1 MMKNAFLPLA
11 IILLSLL
18 LFSCEIFM
26 EEPQAGKV
34 YAILVALDYKNSYQ
48 DDLKGTLPDAHE
60 QDLAFKAV
68 TEKLAKSSYTGF
80 KFLQEGVDVSSTV
93 KHLIGDEEINAY
105 PKPENIE
112 AAIQALSKITTS
124 EDLIIFTFSG
134 HSGKGEIALAPSV
147 PDSTSFYN
155 ISDLLDLFSSVK
167 GRKLIILDACETGYG
182 VPSDPASSSTLLEN
196 SISTWYSK
204 YFNGER
210 SVKSDLFVLTS
221 SANTDSYEDIFNGKR
236 HGVFTYALLKA
247 LGWNVDTGTMSTAIP
262 PAAKRGRLT
271 VDGLLSYI
279 KAHQTLKTKKSLF
292 KPFGDIQHPMVSG
305 GALDMI
311 LFTF

>member
-18 LFSCEIFM
+18 LSSCEIFM

-34 YAILVALDYKNSYQ
+34 YAILVALDYDGLNQ
-48 DDLKGTLPDAHE
+48 NTLAGTLPDAKE
-60 QDLAFKAV
+60 QNKAFTALAGD
-68 TEKLAKSSYTGF
+68 EKYEGYLF
-80 KFLQEGVDVSSTV
+80 IQEKGGIVDTKTINSTPIELYPTV
-93 KHLIGDEEINAY
+93 K
-105 PKPENIE
+105 NIE
-112 AAIQALSKITTS
+112 DAISALSGTTTAD
-124 EDLIIFTFSG
+124 DLILFTFSG
-134 HSGKGEIALAPSV
+134 HAKGGNIALAPKSGSV
-147 PDSTSFYN
+147 IETYEVSR
-155 ISDLLDLFSSVK
+155 LLDLFSSVK

-210 SVKSDLFVLTS
+210 SAKSDLFVLTS

-305 GALDMI
+305 GALDMT

>member
-1 MMKNAFLPLA
+1 MLFRSELYPTVKNIEDA
-11 IILLSLL
+11 ISALSGTTT
-18 LFSCEIFM
+18 
-26 EEPQAGKV
+26 A
-34 YAILVALDYKNSYQ
+34 
-48 DDLKGTLPDAHE
+48 DDLIL
-60 QDLAFKAV
+60 
-68 TEKLAKSSYTGF
+68 
-80 KFLQEGVDVSSTV
+80 
-93 KHLIGDEEINAY
+93 
-105 PKPENIE
+105 
-112 AAIQALSKITTS
+112 
-124 EDLIIFTFSG
+124 FTFSG
-134 HSGKGEIALAPSV
+134 HAKGGNIALAPKSGSV
-147 PDSTSFYN
+147 IETYEVSR
-155 ISDLLDLFSSVK
+155 LLDLFSSVK

-305 GALDMI
+305 GALDMT

>member
-18 LFSCEIFM
+18 LSSCEIFM

-34 YAILVALDYKNSYQ
+34 YAILVALDYDGLNQSTLHGTIPDAVQQDEAFAALVGDEKFEGYLFIQEKGGIVDTKAINGTPIQLYPTIKNIEEAISALSGITTA
-48 DDLKGTLPDAHE
+48 DDLVL
-60 QDLAFKAV
+60 
-68 TEKLAKSSYTGF
+68 
-80 KFLQEGVDVSSTV
+80 
-93 KHLIGDEEINAY
+93 
-105 PKPENIE
+105 
-112 AAIQALSKITTS
+112 
-124 EDLIIFTFSG
+124 FTFSG
-134 HSGKGEIALAPSV
+134 HAKGGNIALAPNSGSAIETYEV
-147 PDSTSFYN
+147 SR
-155 ISDLLDLFSSVK
+155 LLDGFSSVK

-182 VPSDPASSSTLLEN
+182 VPSDPASSSTLMEKAIA
-196 SISTWYSK
+196 SWYAK

-210 SVKSDLFVLTS
+210 SVKSDLFVMTS
-221 SANTDSYEDIFNGKR
+221 SATTDSYEDIFNGKL

-247 LGWNVDTGTMSTAIP
+247 LGWNVDTGTMSTTIP

-279 KAHQTLKTKKSLF
+279 KTHQTLKTKRSLF

>member
-1 MMKNAFLPLA
+1 MKKVCILLTTL
-11 IILLSLL
+11 LLSLL
-18 LFSCEIFM
+18 LFSCELFM

-34 YAILVALDYKNSYQ
+34 YAILVALDYDGLNQ
-48 DDLKGTLPDAHE
+48 NTLAGTLPDAKE
-60 QDLAFKAV
+60 QHKAFTALAGD
-68 TEKLAKSSYTGF
+68 EKYEGYLF
-80 KFLQEGVDVSSTV
+80 IQEKGGIVDTKTINSTPIELYPTV
-93 KHLIGDEEINAY
+93 K
-105 PKPENIE
+105 NIE
-112 AAIQALSKITTS
+112 DAISALSGTTTAD
-124 EDLIIFTFSG
+124 DLILFTFSG
-134 HSGKGEIALAPSV
+134 HAKGGNIALSPKSGSV
-147 PDSTSFYN
+147 IETYEVSR
-155 ISDLLDLFSSVK
+155 LLDLFSSVK

>member
-18 LFSCEIFM
+18 LFSCELFM

-34 YAILVALDYKNSYQ
+34 YAILVALDYKHLTDNRNHL
-48 DDLKGTLPDAHE
+48 DGTIPDAKE
-60 QDLAFKAV
+60 QHKAFAALAGD
-68 TEKLAKSSYTGF
+68 EKYEGYLF
-80 KFLQEGVDVSSTV
+80 IQEGDSVENSTTHTIDG
-93 KHLIGDEEINAY
+93 KTINAY
-105 PKPENIE
+105 PSPDNIE
-112 AAIQALSKITTS
+112 AAITALKSITTE
-124 EDLIIFTFSG
+124 EDLILFTYSG
-134 HSGKGEIALAPSV
+134 HAIGGA
-147 PDSTSFYN
+147 
-155 ISDLLDLFSSVK
+155 ISLGPQKKTQTIDYDVSNLLDHFSSVK

-305 GALDMI
+305 GALDMT

>member
-1 MMKNAFLPLA
+1 MKKPFIVLA

-18 LFSCEIFM
+18 LFSCELFVK
-26 EEPQAGKV
+26 EPQAGKV
-34 YAILVALDYKNSYQ
+34 YAILVALDYKHLTDRRNHL
-48 DDLKGTLPDAHE
+48 DGTIPDAVA
-60 QDLAFKAV
+60 QDKAFAALV
-68 TEKLAKSSYTGF
+68 GDEKYTGHLF
-80 KFLQEGVDVSSTV
+80 IQEGNSVINSTDHTIDG
-93 KHLIGDEEINAY
+93 KTINAY
-105 PKPENIE
+105 PSPANIE
-112 AAIQALSKITTS
+112 AAITALKAITNE
-124 EDLIIFTFSG
+124 EDLILFTFSG
-134 HSGKGEIALAPSV
+134 HASGGSISLGPQNETQAIDYDV
-147 PDSTSFYN
+147 
-155 ISDLLDLFSSVK
+155 SDLLDHFSSLK

-182 VPSDPASSSTLLEN
+182 VPSDPASSSTLLEKAIA
-196 SISTWYSK
+196 SWYAK

-221 SANTDSYEDIFNGKR
+221 SANTDSYEASFGVNS

-247 LGWNVDTGTMSTAIP
+247 LGWDIVKGEPSTPIP

-279 KAHQTLKTKKSLF
+279 KAHQTIPTKRSLF
-292 KPFGDIQHPMVSG
+292 KPLGKFQHPMVSG